1 MFGDADL
8 PVFFADFGVPVLF
21 GTQPA
26 TKGNFNR
33 PEQIKLADQGFGGVE
48 TAFPS
53 VELAYNA
60 FSPMPD
66 SRDVVNV
73 DGTNYT
79 VSEPT
84 AVSDGAIVCY
94 DLKAVSL

>member
-8 PVFFADFGVPVLF
+8 PVFFADFGVPVIF

-26 TKGNFNR
+26 QKGNFDR
-33 PEQIKLADQGFGGVE
+33 PVQIKLADQGFGGVE

-53 VELAYNA
+53 VELPYNA

-66 SRDVVNV
+66 SGDVLNVN
-73 DGTNYT
+73 GTNYT

-84 AVSDGAIVCY
+84 AQSDGGVVCY
-94 DLKAVSL
+94 ELKAVSL

>member
-8 PVFFADFGVPVLF
+8 PVFFADFGDPVTF
-21 GTQPA
+21 GTK
-26 TKGNFNR
+26 TVLGNFNR
-33 PEQIKLADQGFGGVE
+33 PVQIKLADQGFGGVE

-60 FSPMPD
+60 FSPMPGPGD
-66 SRDVVNV
+66 AVNV
-73 DGTNYT
+73 DGTAYT

-94 DLKAVSL
+94 ELKKVSL

>member
-1 MFGDADL
+1 MFGDSDL
-8 PVFFADFGVPVLF
+8 PVFFADFGVPVIF
-21 GTQPA
+21 GTN
-26 TKGNFNR
+26 TVLGNFNR
-33 PEQIKLADQGFGGVE
+33 PVQTKLADQGFGGVD

-60 FSPMPD
+60 FSPMPVSGD
-66 SRDVVNV
+66 ALNVN
-73 DGTNYT
+73 GTAYT

-94 DLKAVSL
+94 DLKKVSL

>member
-8 PVFFADFGVPVLF
+8 PVFFADFGVPVIFAGVTVL
-21 GTQPA
+21 
-26 TKGNFNR
+26 GNFNR
-33 PEQIKLADQGFGGVE
+33 PVQIKLADQGFGGVE

-60 FSPMPD
+60 FSPMPGPGD
-66 SRDVVNV
+66 EVNV
-73 DGTNYT
+73 DGTDYT

-84 AVSDGAIVCY
+84 AISDGAIVCY
-94 DLKAVSL
+94 ELKAVSL

>member
-8 PVFFADFGVPVLF
+8 PVFFADFGDPVTF
-21 GTQPA
+21 GSNTVL
-26 TKGNFNR
+26 GNFNR
-33 PEQIKLADQGFGGVE
+33 PVQIKLADQGFGGVE

-66 SRDVVNV
+66 SGDTLNV
-73 DGTNYT
+73 AGTDYT

-84 AVSDGAIVCY
+84 AISDGAIVCY